1 MSFSPSLPLP
11 FATVISWFHR
21 VKKSP
26 LIIGIVD
33 RIKINSKSEL
43 SHTFFLQIA
52 RFDIFYFCF
61 VYFADRSGM
70 DKSPSVTCLLYSDV
84 VKGDTESHVAKEI
97 SGRRRRRSR
106 EKGIQGVGDFRVKKF
121 YYFFLFIYLFIFSI
135 TLLYHFSIAGFQ
147 CHAIQNRSK

>member
-33 RIKINSKSEL
+33 RIKINNKSEL

-84 VKGDTESHVAKEI
+84 VKGDTSPTLLRKYQEEDEEEAVKREFKESEI
-97 SGRRRRRSR
+97 FVS
-106 EKGIQGVGDFRVKKF
+106 KNFTT
-121 YYFFLFIYLFIFSI
+121 FFCLFFFSI
-135 TLLYHFSIAGFQ
+135 TLLYHFFYCWFSVSR
-147 CHAIQNRSK
+147 HSK